1 MKFFLFMIG
10 LVIFLLYNPTM
21 VEGFKPNEDQF
32 LICNDKLSK
41 GETNYVKDKNKIL
54 GPLQG
59 FYSSIIKLTEE
70 KKNHQYYKSPN
81 CISSKKI
88 KNNYFNDNKVID
100 HSKNNWK
107 PPLDPFDK
115 FAKPDNNDSILYP
128 DNYLED
134 MINQHE
140 THNQNKILNRK

>member
-1 MKFFLFMIG
+1 MFPECPDATASGLMIAS
-10 LVIFLLYNPTM
+10 VRVFI
-21 VEGFKPNEDQF
+21 
-32 LICNDKLSK
+32 
-41 GETNYVKDKNKIL
+41 
-54 GPLQG
+54 
-59 FYSSIIKLTEE
+59 
-70 KKNHQYYKSPN
+70 YKSPN